1 MVAGLWRL
9 AGALKR
15 NPQARQAQE
24 DNRPRTGMSALW
36 PRRGNALAAVSPVE
50 TQLALASQLIRAI
63 TN

>member
-1 MVAGLWRL
+1 
-9 AGALKR
+9 
-15 NPQARQAQE
+15 
-24 DNRPRTGMSALW
+24 MSALW